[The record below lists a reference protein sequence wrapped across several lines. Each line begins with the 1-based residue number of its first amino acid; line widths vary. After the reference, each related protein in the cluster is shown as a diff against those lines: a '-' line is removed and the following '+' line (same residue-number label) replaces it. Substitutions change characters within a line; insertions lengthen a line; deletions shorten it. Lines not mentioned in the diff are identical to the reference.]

1 MPTTNERRQ
10 FDRIQAR
17 WPVTALVERSE
28 VSVELGNLSPA
39 GALIYGK
46 EPIPSENEIRL
57 FMKAPDNRTLQAE
70 GVAVWSSTA
79 EIGERDLSRQTG
91 IRFTQIADDD
101 RRHISRMITRTDT
114 NKRRLQ
120 VGRRE
125 IFHLL
130 SLIVVAILIAISYFH
145 LNAKIGAMSQNV
157 LPGPETGRQRADARA
172 LSSSGAPDES
182 AGLQGVRPETITAL
196 RDIGLITDKI
206 NSVLLPEIEGLRRH
220 VYGQS
225 ATIERITLSSPSHP
239 GNGGASGASEP
250 QPGGTEQPAS
260 SFAEPQA
267 ATTEGPLDARL
278 ALLKASPT
286 AAIPESHRRIR
297 LGPEVYGVAELTT
310 LDSAV
315 TPREAERAARENART
330 RLLTLIESRIAEIL
344 KELASGTGKEP
355 GSIIE
360 SWAKQLPERIGRRVI
375 PVVTLSQVSQGEG
388 KKELQVVMTV
398 KKGEVLPLVEDEVEK
413 ELIESNKFSPEE
425 RKEVQSKFKSIL
437 EAESRKPTDVLWKIL

>member
-1 MPTTNERRQ
+1 MPATHDRRQ

-17 WPVTALVERSE
+17 WPVTAVVDRSE
-28 VSVELGNLSPA
+28 VSVEMGNLSPA
-39 GALIYGK
+39 GALVYGK
-46 EPIPSENEIRL
+46 EPIPSQNEIRL

-79 EIGERDLSRQTG
+79 DTGERDLSHQTG
-91 IRFTQIADDD
+91 IRFTQIAEDD
-101 RRHISRMITRTDT
+101 RRQISRMITGTDT
-114 NKRRLQ
+114 NNRWLQ
-120 VGRRE
+120 LGRRG
-125 IFHLL
+125 IFHIL
-130 SLIVVAILIAISYFH
+130 SLIVVAILITISYFH
-145 LNAKIGAMSQNV
+145 LNAKIGALSQNF
-157 LPGPETGRQRADARA
+157 LAGPETGRQRADEKG
-172 LSSSGAPDES
+172 LSSSGARDDS
-182 AGLQGVRPETITAL
+182 AGTPGIRPETIIAL
-196 RDIGLITDKI
+196 RDIGMITDKI
-206 NSVLLPEIEGLRRH
+206 NSVLLPEIEGLKRH

-225 ATIERITLSSPSHP
+225 ATIERIILSSPSHP
-239 GNGGASGASEP
+239 GKEGAPGESEP
-250 QPGGTEQPAS
+250 QPGGAEQSAS
-260 SFAEPQA
+260 SLAEPQA
-267 ATTEGPLDARL
+267 ASTEGPLDARL

-286 AAIPESHRRIR
+286 ATIPESYRRLR

-310 LDSAV
+310 LDSAL
-315 TPREAERAARENART
+315 TPRDAERAARENART
-330 RLLTLIESRIAEIL
+330 KLLTLIESRIAEIL

-355 GSIIE
+355 GSMIE

-425 RKEVQSKFKSIL
+425 RKEAQSRFKSIL